1 MFGNSKNVFWEALLI
16 AGVVFALGLFLGVLV
31 ESGRLGQ
38 INTYYSQAQV
48 SLIDSM
54 ALSNTIAPGADCANL
69 VSSNVQFADNVYN
82 QALIL
87 ENYESSG
94 KITNDM
100 ILAHREYDL
109 LRTMLWQNLI
119 KVQVM
124 CPRQF
129 NYIIYLYDYN
139 PSDLT
144 QKAEENVWSNILSEV
159 KQQDGN
165 NVILVPIAADS
176 NLSSLNYMMTEYNI
190 TSLPAVIINGNE
202 TIYRLESVAD
212 IQKYIS

>member
-38 INTYYSQAQV
+38 INTYYSQAQI

-54 ALSNTIAPGADCANL
+54 ALSNTIAPGADCTNL

-82 QALIL
+82 EALIL

-119 KVQVM
+119 KVQAM
-124 CPRQF
+124 CPHQF

-159 KQQDGN
+159 KQQNGN

-176 NLSSLNYMMTEYNI
+176 NLSSLHYMMTEHNI

-202 TIYRLESVAD
+202 TIYHLESVAD